1 MTASS
6 PPRDDDER
14 WSQWLQSHGPAVR
27 GYVLA
32 MVRRPDLADDMTQ
45 EVFWRAWR
53 GRERYRE
60 VGTARAY
67 LLRIADRLVCD
78 HGRKQGREV
87 NLSE

>member
-1 MTASS
+1 MADMTASS
-6 PPRDDDER
+6 RRRDDEER
-14 WSQWLQSHGPAVR
+14 WTEWSRAHGPAVR

-60 VGTARAY
+60 AGTARAY

-78 HGRKQGREV
+78 RGHRNAGQP
-87 NLSE
+87 